1 MIKKVRFRASRWCF
15 HITRVNIFFNV
26 IVIFVIF
33 SRFCHC
39 CLVTKTIIT
48 VGRIHIINPFHFSL
62 IKQVVIEIG
71 LNGEVLTLRF
81 DLIEGWWK
89 IMTWS
94 FSYHFFHFGD
104 LFNFGDQKWP
114 PKKRPFWRVFSEIR
128 NFWSISEMKIHFGA
142 LFRVRVGREKKK
154 SPKFS
159 RFGAKFR
166 NVREWS

>member
-104 LFNFGDQKWP
+104 LFQFRRSKMASEKKAILACFFGDSKFLKHLRNENSFRSPGPVFLSQ
-114 PKKRPFWRVFSEIR
+114 PKKSE
-128 NFWSISEMKIHFGA
+128 N
-142 LFRVRVGREKKK
+142 
-154 SPKFS
+154 
-159 RFGAKFR
+159 
-166 NVREWS
+166 